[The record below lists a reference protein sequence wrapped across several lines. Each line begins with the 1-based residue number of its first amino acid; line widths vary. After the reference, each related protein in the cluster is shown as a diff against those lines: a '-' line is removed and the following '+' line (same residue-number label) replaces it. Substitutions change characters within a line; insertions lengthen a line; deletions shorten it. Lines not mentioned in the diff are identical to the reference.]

1 MASIA
6 AGTVIDF
13 HEVFMYHR
21 VQGRLLI
28 SFLDFWMTFAR
39 QSPLSALTQ
48 KFSAGEGTSSLQ
60 QIQLAA
66 DALWWLQPSKWEAI
80 RDGNFNNTV
89 TWFVTS
95 LSIFDNYSLISSCNS
110 EDDYIV
116 LQDKRINPYSSVVVS
131 RRLTTLLN
139 VWICLWPKPDMNTNY
154 MNDF

>member
-66 DALWWLQPSKWEAI
+66 DAL
-80 RDGNFNNTV
+80 
-89 TWFVTS
+89 
-95 LSIFDNYSLISSCNS
+95 
-110 EDDYIV
+110 
-116 LQDKRINPYSSVVVS
+116 
-131 RRLTTLLN
+131 
-139 VWICLWPKPDMNTNY
+139 
-154 MNDF
+154 